1 VTRTNK
7 ILIAVVAVGLAFGAF
22 YFLLLAPKRDE
33 VAKLDKDVAAKQTE
47 LTQAQQTLAGYDQAR
62 KTYKANYTTLARL
75 GKAVPADDD
84 VRSLM
89 VQLQSTAERSGVD
102 FEKIEV
108 GTGLAGGSSST
119 AAPAAAT
126 SATPATPATG
136 ELASAPGAVPVAGGA
151 MSAMPF
157 SFTFNGGFFDL
168 STFFSRLEHY
178 VTVKNERVNVTGR
191 LMRVE
196 SISLAPAQSGFPNMA
211 AQIGAATYIVPPAEG
226 VAGATP
232 AAGAAPATP
241 SASGSTP
248 PTTTATAGAAG

>member
-1 VTRTNK
+1 VTRTNQ

-33 VAKLDKDVAAKQTE
+33 LAKVDKDVSAKQAE

-62 KTYKANYTTLARL
+62 KTYKANYTTLTRL

-108 GTGLAGGSSST
+108 GSGLAGGSSST
-119 AAPAAAT
+119 AAPAAT
-126 SATPATPATG
+126 TTPTPATG

-168 STFFSRLEHY
+168 SAFFSRLEHY

-196 SISLAPAQSGFPNMA
+196 SISLAPAGSGFPNMA
-211 AQIGAATYIVPPAEG
+211 AQIGAATYIVPPVEG
-226 VAGATP
+226 VEGEAP
-232 AAGAAPATP
+232 AAGAPPATLSD
-241 SASGSTP
+241 SASTP
-248 PTTTATAGAAG
+248 PTTTGAAG